1 MDELISVLVPAYNA
15 EKFLN
20 RCIDSILAQTYK
32 ELEII
37 IVNDGSKDRTG
48 EICDAYAEN
57 YNRIKVFHQD
67 NGGVSKAR
75 NKALDSASG
84 KYICFVDSDDC
95 VHPMYCETL
104 YNMLKKENADIT
116 QVGYLKFDEEI
127 PSGEAVKEYT
137 VCDKYYPL
145 EQMAVDYAW
154 IVPWG
159 KLYRREIFEGLRYP
173 VDVNHE
179 DEFIAHKLYY
189 NISKL
194 VYSKSPLYYY
204 YTNENSIMRKQ
215 YNPSR
220 LSALK
225 ALKERLAFY
234 EEHKEERLAQV
245 TIMEYLAMSKRNY
258 YLVKQELGDE
268 QLCDKI
274 KEEHNQLFRE
284 NKNRCGINF
293 IFYPELYIIPCS
305 FIESACTIVYRAK
318 RKLGLK
324 CW

>member
-1 MDELISVLVPAYNA
+1 MLTDFSWIIPCGKMY
-15 EKFLN
+15 K
-20 RCIDSILAQTYK
+20 K
-32 ELEII
+32 ELFQE
-37 IVNDGSKDRTG
+37 VTYPTG
-48 EICDAYAEN
+48 
-57 YNRIKVFHQD
+57 
-67 NGGVSKAR
+67 
-75 NKALDSASG
+75 L
-84 KYICFVDSDDC
+84 
-95 VHPMYCETL
+95 
-104 YNMLKKENADIT
+104 
-116 QVGYLKFDEEI
+116 
-127 PSGEAVKEYT
+127 
-137 VCDKYYPL
+137 
-145 EQMAVDYAW
+145 
-154 IVPWG
+154 
-159 KLYRREIFEGLRYP
+159 
-173 VDVNHE
+173 NHE
-179 DEFIAHKLYY
+179 DEFITYKLLYKC
-189 NISKL
+189 SKI
-194 VYSKSPLYYY
+194 VYSEIPLYFY